1 MSTMNLPPFPLLAG
15 ISAVQGG
22 PEVADG
28 ETGANLPGR
37 EVFSVIYALR
47 EFIKSAGRGAM
58 API

>member
-1 MSTMNLPPFPLLAG
+1 MNLPPFPLLAG

-28 ETGANLPGR
+28 ETGDNLSGR

-47 EFIKSAGRGAM
+47 EFIKPAGRGAM
-58 API
+58 TLI

>member
-1 MSTMNLPPFPLLAG
+1 MGTMNLPPLPLLAG

-28 ETGANLPGR
+28 ETGANLSGR
-37 EVFSVIYALR
+37 GVFSVIYALR
-47 EFIKSAGRGAM
+47 EFIKSARRRAM

>member
-1 MSTMNLPPFPLLAG
+1 MNLPPFPLLAG

-28 ETGANLPGR
+28 ETGDNLSGR
-37 EVFSVIYALR
+37 EVFVIYALR

-58 API
+58 TLI